1 MGKQPYRC
9 KSLIIYIGPKAYN
22 FHCIRPLAP
31 CSDLEPKK
39 CILEITV
46 DGPTTYEVMI
56 KTGDG
61 PMDGVKSPILMSIIG
76 DKGVGQTNILTE
88 KGCTSASNEKFEVRS
103 NDVGKLTGF
112 KLSLEKKSKWKPVE
126 VDIVNVGKKS

>member
-1 MGKQPYRC
+1 
-9 KSLIIYIGPKAYN
+9 
-22 FHCIRPLAP
+22 
-31 CSDLEPKK
+31 
-39 CILEITV
+39 
-46 DGPTTYEVMI
+46 
-56 KTGDG
+56 
-61 PMDGVKSPILMSIIG
+61 MDGVKSPILMSIIG